1 VESGPYERS
10 RPPQRCGGAEAR
22 ELSRLWR
29 GIARG
34 QSRCEAD
41 ISSLSNSGRTFAF
54 PKRPEASLV
63 EGERLRRSHDPG
75 FERRLKR
82 RRRERG
88 QESQEG
94 TLSREREAD
103 LIAEQTLE
111 RRRRF
116 PFGDGAEEA
125 QEGTAAREG
134 PRRVVRLEALE
145 AKTPGED
152 RGASAPT
159 DLRRREP

>member
-1 VESGPYERS
+1 MWGSGGTRALKALEGNRT
-10 RPPQRCGGAEAR
+10 R
-22 ELSRLWR
+22 
-29 GIARG
+29 
-34 QSRCEAD
+34 RCEAD